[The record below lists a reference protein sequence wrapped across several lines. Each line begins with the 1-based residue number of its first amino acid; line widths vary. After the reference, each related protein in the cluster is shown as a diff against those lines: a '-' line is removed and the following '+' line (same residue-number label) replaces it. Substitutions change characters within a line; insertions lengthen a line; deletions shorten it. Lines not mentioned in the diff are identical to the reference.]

1 MYLSPLAGLAGHS
14 KSPHRHDDA
23 ASANRMPAV
32 WPSAAWTIGSA
43 CLTGILLE
51 VSVHPKPG
59 LVTPRSMGSHADMD
73 LQTFMLT
80 SAAIAPCFHRCAAIG
95 LAHSGGASSGAAAVL
110 PLIRAV
116 GRDYDRRLFAAS
128 NGVNTQRGALFA
140 LGLTAAAAG
149 LSYDGL
155 PHDGLSGDGHRACSP
170 DRLFAAV
177 AAITRGIVEREL
189 KGCDRER
196 LTAGEILYARHGA
209 TGIRGEAEAGFPTVA
224 KHGLPALRA
233 ALAQQAGLNR
243 ALLHALVAI
252 VAEAEDTTVL
262 WRGGPEG
269 LAFVRK
275 RAAAVRDLGGALT
288 ERGLAEIDRFADAC
302 VARRLSPGGAADL
315 LAVTAAVHLLE
326 AESFPASATSR
337 FDPPPAPV
345 PGENP

>member
-1 MYLSPLAGLAGHS
+1 MYLSPLAGLAAHRT
-14 KSPHRHDDA
+14 SPHRHDETA
-23 ASANRMPAV
+23 
-32 WPSAAWTIGSA
+32 SAAWTIGSA

-95 LAHSGGASSGAAAVL
+95 LAHSGAAHSGSAPAVL

-116 GRDYDRRLFAAS
+116 GRDYDRRLFTAS

-149 LSYDGL
+149 LS
-155 PHDGLSGDGHRACSP
+155 HDGLSDDGHRPCSP
-170 DRLFAAV
+170 DRLFAAA

-189 KGCDRER
+189 EGCDRER

-233 ALAQQAGLNR
+233 ALAQEAGLNR

-252 VAEAEDTTVL
+252 AAEAEDTTVL
-262 WRGGPEG
+262 WRGGPDG
-269 LAFVRK
+269 LAFVRE

-288 ERGLAEIDRFADAC
+288 GRGLAGIDRFADDC

>member
-1 MYLSPLAGLAGHS
+1 MYLSPLAGLAGHRP
-14 KSPHRHDDA
+14 SPHRHDET
-23 ASANRMPAV
+23 ASAV
-32 WPSAAWTIGSA
+32 WTIGSA

-95 LAHSGGASSGAAAVL
+95 LAHSGAAPSGAAAVL

-149 LSYDGL
+149 LSN
-155 PHDGLSGDGHRACSP
+155 DGHRPCSP
-170 DRLFAAV
+170 DRLFAAA

-189 KGCDRER
+189 EGCDRER

-233 ALAQQAGLNR
+233 ALAQEAGLNR

-252 VAEAEDTTVL
+252 AAEAEDTTVL
-262 WRGGPEG
+262 WRGGPDG
-269 LAFVRK
+269 LAFVRE

-288 ERGLAEIDRFADAC
+288 GRGLAEIDRFADDC

>member
-1 MYLSPLAGLAGHS
+1 
-14 KSPHRHDDA
+14 
-23 ASANRMPAV
+23 
-32 WPSAAWTIGSA
+32 
-43 CLTGILLE
+43 
-51 VSVHPKPG
+51 
-59 LVTPRSMGSHADMD
+59 MD

-95 LAHSGGASSGAAAVL
+95 LAHVGDPSAVL
-110 PLIRAV
+110 PLIRTV
-116 GRDYDRRLFAAS
+116 GLDYDRRLFAAS

-149 LSYDGL
+149 LS
-155 PHDGLSGDGHRACSP
+155 HDGHRPFSP

-177 AAITRGIVEREL
+177 AAITRGLVEREL
-189 KGCDRER
+189 ETCRRDR

-224 KHGLPALRA
+224 THGLPALRA
-233 ALAQQAGLNR
+233 ALAREASLNR

-269 LAFVRK
+269 LAFVRE
-275 RAAAVRDLGGALT
+275 RAARVRDLGGALT
-288 ERGLAEIDRFADAC
+288 ERGVAEIDRFADDC

-326 AESFPASATSR
+326 VETFPASATSR
-337 FDPPPAPV
+337 FDAPPPNAPV

>member
-1 MYLSPLAGLAGHS
+1 MYLSPLAGLAAHRP
-14 KSPHRHDDA
+14 SPHRHDETA
-23 ASANRMPAV
+23 
-32 WPSAAWTIGSA
+32 SAAWTIGSA

-95 LAHSGGASSGAAAVL
+95 LAHSGTAPSGAAAVL

-149 LSYDGL
+149 LSDA
-155 PHDGLSGDGHRACSP
+155 GHRPCSP
-170 DRLFAAV
+170 DRLFAAA

-189 KGCDRER
+189 EGCDRER

-233 ALAQQAGLNR
+233 ALAQEAGLNR
-243 ALLHALVAI
+243 ALLPALIAI

-262 WRGGPEG
+262 WRGGPDG
-269 LAFVRK
+269 LAFVRE

-288 ERGLAEIDRFADAC
+288 GRGLAGIDRFADDC
-302 VARRLSPGGAADL
+302 VARRLSPGGGADL

>member
-1 MYLSPLAGLAGHS
+1 MYLSSLAGFTGTINP
-14 KSPHRHDDA
+14 PHRHEKTA
-23 ASANRMPAV
+23 PAV
-32 WPSAAWTIGSA
+32 WTIGSA

-51 VSVHPKPG
+51 VSAHPKPG
-59 LVTPRSMGSHADMD
+59 LVTPRSMGSHSDMD

-95 LAHSGGASSGAAAVL
+95 LAHVGEPSAILAPV
-110 PLIRAV
+110 RAV

-149 LSYDGL
+149 LS
-155 PHDGLSGDGHRACSP
+155 HDGHRPVSP

-189 KGCDRER
+189 ATSYRDP
-196 LTAGEILYARHGA
+196 LTAGEILFDRHGA
-209 TGIRGEAEAGFPTVA
+209 TGIRGEVEAGFPTVSG
-224 KHGLPALRA
+224 HGLPALRT
-233 ALAQQAGLNR
+233 ALTQGASLNR
-243 ALLHALVAI
+243 ALLHALMAI

-269 LAFVRK
+269 LAFVRE
-275 RAAAVRDLGGALT
+275 RAARVRDLGGALSD
-288 ERGLAEIDRFADAC
+288 RGIAEIDRFADDC
-302 VARRLSPGGAADL
+302 VSRRLSPGGGADL
-315 LAVTAAVHLLE
+315 LAVTVAVHLLE
-326 AESFPASATSR
+326 AETFPVSATSR
-337 FDPPPAPV
+337 FEPSPPNAPV